1 MSDIADM
8 TEMDISESRTEDCA
22 IKPLSVPLYVETSS
36 LQARLPEL
44 IVCMMRGETVVIRHH
59 GETIGYLTPPDAEK
73 ELEIEEA
80 NRAEWERFREERKK
94 WPKVPISVEEI
105 IHMKH
110 ARF

>member
-8 TEMDISESRTEDCA
+8 TVSDISESKTEGGA

-73 ELEIEEA
+73 EREIAEA

-94 WPKVPISVEEI
+94 WPKVKMSVEEI
-105 IHMKH
+105 IAMKY